1 LFYKGEELLKKVF
14 KWLIVFLI
22 ALQAIVIV
30 AGVVIFRMPL
40 PDHEVDVSGL
50 PLTDFVEVI
59 RDDRGIPHIYGTNVD
74 DILFAQGYVHAQDR
88 FWQLEFWSH
97 LSTGRLASLIG
108 EPGVGADLLFRTF
121 GFNRVALEEYENLP
135 PEFKQD
141 LINYTSG
148 INAYIESRPQNRL
161 SLEHFFLQFL
171 NADYKVGKYEPHY
184 PLAWAKMMAY
194 DLNGNF
200 QQEIRNSKTF
210 NTLNPDIAELLTP
223 PYPEEHPY
231 IVEEWEG
238 KGSFASL
245 GKPSNIK
252 QIYQSVFIKY
262 VTKDL
267 QTNQSL
273 GSNSWAISGEHTDSG
288 LPLLANDPHL
298 SVQLPAIW
306 YENGLHCYP
315 KNRDCELDVVGFS
328 FAGSPYIVIG
338 HNSYIAWGFTN
349 MGPDVQDLFIEK
361 INPSNPNQYE
371 VDGEWKDMDRVTEII
386 EVAGSEPIIIEV
398 RSTHHGP
405 IVSDRSYPINLNPE
419 EDQFSFADEARIEL
433 PDNFSVSLSWPA
445 LIPGSTFV
453 GIRDFNYAKNWDEFR
468 EASRLFDVPAQ
479 NLLYADIDG
488 NIAYQSPGKLPIR
501 ADGLL
506 GDLPIAG
513 WLSENDWLGFVPF
526 EELPYTINPSSGYI
540 ITANQS
546 VHPEQPWP
554 NYYAR
559 GYRAEAIE
567 RVINQYIS
575 QKIGVEDMEA
585 MQINNYDYSAAYI
598 LPYVFNNVYVD
609 SNILTSM
616 KEWAISENKFEM
628 NIDSSGAAA
637 WAVFYKHLAEQTFE
651 ELVVTDKLGNE
662 ISLQPGNSDSTS
674 EIFRTLLKDP
684 NHIIW
689 DDINT
694 SQKENLTDIL
704 ERTLVLADESIV
716 LLFGTE
722 DYDKWSWGEIH
733 TITYPT
739 NLLGEAGIPILT
751 NIVNIGPVEAGGSSF
766 AINSTDWGFGD
777 DFTIGSY
784 PSMRM
789 VVDLS
794 NFDNSL
800 TVLPSGQSGHVM
812 SKYYDDQ
819 VDNWISNNMYPL
831 YFSREQVELNQKD
844 YMFLRP

>member
-1 LFYKGEELLKKVF
+1 MKKFF
-14 KWLIVFLI
+14 KWVLVSLIG
-22 ALQAIVIV
+22 LQALIII
-30 AGVVIFRMPL
+30 AGIVIFRMPL
-40 PDHEVDVSGL
+40 PDHEIDVTGL
-50 PLTDFVEVI
+50 PLSDFVEVI

-121 GFNRVALEEYENLP
+121 GFHKVALEEYESLE
-135 PEFKQD
+135 PEFKND
-141 LINYTSG
+141 LINYTAG

-161 SLEHFFLQFL
+161 SLEHFVLQFL
-171 NADYKVGKYEPHY
+171 NPDYVVGTYEPHY

-194 DLNGNF
+194 DLNGNYTS
-200 QQEIRNSKTF
+200 EISNSKTF
-210 NTLNPDIAELLTP
+210 NTLSPEIYNLLIP

-238 KGSFASL
+238 RGTFAST
-245 GKPSNIK
+245 GKANNF
-252 QIYQSVFIKY
+252 QQMTQSFFIKY
-262 VTKDL
+262 VTKDM

-273 GSNSWAISGEHTDSG
+273 GSNSWVVDGTLTDTG

-306 YENGLHCYP
+306 YENGLHCFP
-315 KNRDCELDVVGFS
+315 KNRDCQLDTVGFS
-328 FAGSPYIVIG
+328 FAGSPYVIIG
-338 HNSYIAWGFTN
+338 YNSDIAWGLTN

-361 INPSNPNQYE
+361 INPGNENQYQ
-371 VDGEWKDMDRVTEII
+371 VDDEWIDMQRTTEII
-386 EVAGSEPIIIEV
+386 EVAGSDPIVIEV
-398 RSTHHGP
+398 RETHHGP
-405 IVSDRSYPINLNPE
+405 IVSDRSFPINLSSE
-419 EDQFSFADEARIEL
+419 EGESTFREEARIDL
-433 PDNFSVSLSWPA
+433 PDNFAVSLSWSA
-445 LIPGSTFV
+445 LIPGETFV
-453 GIRDFNYAKNWDEFR
+453 GIRDFNYASNWEEFR
-468 EASRLFDVPAQ
+468 EATKKFHVPAQ
-479 NLLYADIDG
+479 NLLYADRDG
-488 NIAYQSPGKLPIR
+488 NIGYQSPGKLPIR
-501 ADGLL
+501 RDGLY
-506 GDLPIAG
+506 GDLPIEG
-513 WLSENDWLGFVPF
+513 WLSENDWQGFVDF
-526 EELPYTINPSSGYI
+526 EELPYTLNPSSGYI

-546 VHPEQPWP
+546 VHPDQPWP

-567 RVINQYIS
+567 RVINQYMSGKIS
-575 QKIGVEDMEA
+575 VDDMQA
-585 MQINNYDYSAAYI
+585 MQINNFDYSAAYV
-598 LPYVFNNVYVD
+598 LPYVFNNVYID
-609 SNILTSM
+609 SQVLTEL
-616 KEWAISENKFEM
+616 KEWAISEEKFEM
-628 NIDSSGAAA
+628 NIESTGAAA
-637 WAVFYKHLAEQTFE
+637 WAVFYKTLAEQTFE
-651 ELVVTDKLGNE
+651 ELVVFDNAGNE

-684 NHIIW
+684 NHIMW
-689 DDINT
+689 DDVNT
-694 SQKENLTDIL
+694 SGKENLTDIL
-704 ERTLVLADESIV
+704 ERTLSIS
-716 LLFGTE
+716 
-722 DYDKWSWGEIH
+722 DKTIVKIFDSSDSNDWKWGKIH

-751 NIVNIGPVEAGGSSF
+751 GLVNIGPVETSGSNF

-794 NFDNSL
+794 NLDNSR

-819 VDNWISNNMYPL
+819 VDNWIENDMYAN
-831 YFSREQVELNQKD
+831 YFSREIVELNQKD
-844 YMFLRP
+844 LMYLRP

>member
-1 LFYKGEELLKKVF
+1 MKKFF

-22 ALQAIVIV
+22 ALQAIIIV

-141 LINYTSG
+141 LINYTNG

-210 NTLNPDIAELLTP
+210 NTLTPDVEELLTP

-245 GKPSNIK
+245 EKQNNLK

-349 MGPDVQDLFIEK
+349 MGPDVQDLFVEK

-501 ADGLL
+501 AEGQL
-506 GDLPIAG
+506 GDLPIPG

-575 QKIGVEDMEA
+575 QKISVEDMEA

-598 LPYVFNNVYVD
+598 LPYVFNNVYMD

-616 KEWAISENKFEM
+616 KEWAISESKFEM

-684 NHIIW
+684 NHIMW

-694 SQKENLTDIL
+694 PQKENLTDIL
-704 ERTLVLADESIV
+704 ERTLVLADENIIS
-716 LLFGTE
+716 LFGTE
-722 DYDKWSWGEIH
+722 DYDKWSWGELH

-751 NIVNIGPVEAGGSSF
+751 NIVNIGPVEAGGSSL

>member
-1 LFYKGEELLKKVF
+1 
-14 KWLIVFLI
+14 
-22 ALQAIVIV
+22 
-30 AGVVIFRMPL
+30 MPL
-40 PDHEVDVSGL
+40 PDHELDVSGL

-59 RDDRGIPHIYGTNVD
+59 RDERGIPHIYGTNVG

-141 LINYTSG
+141 LIHYTNG

-161 SLEHFFLQFL
+161 SLEHFFLQFI
-171 NADYKVGKYEPHY
+171 NPDYKVGTYEPHY

-200 QQEIRNSKTF
+200 EQEIRNSKTF
-210 NTLNPDIAELLTP
+210 NTLTPEIAELLIP
-223 PYPEEHPY
+223 PYPDEHPY

-238 KGSFASL
+238 KGSFASV
-245 GKPSNIK
+245 GKSNNIE
-252 QIYQSVFIKY
+252 QLYQALFVRY
-262 VTKDL
+262 VTRDL
-267 QTNQSL
+267 QTNQAL
-273 GSNSWAISGEHTDSG
+273 GSNSWAISGEHTESG

-338 HNSYIAWGFTN
+338 HNSHIAWGFTN

-371 VDGEWKDMDRVTEII
+371 VDGEWQDMDRVTEII
-386 EVAGSEPIIIEV
+386 EVAGSEPIVIEV
-398 RSTHHGP
+398 RSRRHGP
-405 IVSDRSYPINLNPE
+405 IVSDRSYPVNLNPE
-419 EDQFSFADEARIEL
+419 EDQVSFADEARIEL

-445 LIPGSTFV
+445 LIPGNTFI
-453 GIRDFNYAKNWDEFR
+453 GIRDFNYAKNWEEFR
-468 EASRLFDVPAQ
+468 DASRLFDVPAQ
-479 NLLYADIDG
+479 NLLYADVDG

-501 ADGLL
+501 AEGLV
-506 GDLPIAG
+506 GDLPIPG
-513 WLSENDWLGFVPF
+513 WLSENDWQGFVPF

-575 QKIGVEDMEA
+575 EKISVDDMEA
-585 MQINNYDYSAAYI
+585 MQINNFDYSAAYI

-609 SNILTSM
+609 SNILTAM
-616 KEWAISENKFEM
+616 KEWAISETKFEM
-628 NIDSSGAAA
+628 NKDSSGAAA
-637 WAVFYKHLAEQTFE
+637 WAVFYKNFAEQTFE
-651 ELVVTDKLGNE
+651 ELVVTDNLGNE

-674 EIFRTLLKDP
+674 EIFRALLKDP
-684 NHIIW
+684 NHILW

-694 SQKENLTDIL
+694 PQKENLTDIL
-704 ERTLVLADESIV
+704 ERALLLADERIIE
-716 LLFGTE
+716 LFDTD
-722 DYDKWSWGEIH
+722 DYDKWSWGELH

-751 NIVNIGPVEAGGSSF
+751 NLVNIGPVESGGSSF
-766 AINSTDWGFGD
+766 AINSTDWGFGE

-794 NFDNSL
+794 NFDNSR
-800 TVLPSGQSGHVM
+800 TILPSGQSGHVM

-819 VDNWISNNMYPL
+819 VENWIENNMYIL
-831 YFSREQVELNQKD
+831 NFSREQVELNQKE

>member
-1 LFYKGEELLKKVF
+1 MKKFF
-14 KWLIVFLI
+14 KWLIVILI
-22 ALQAIVIV
+22 ALQAIIIV

-59 RDDRGIPHIYGTNVD
+59 RDERGIPHIYGTNVG

-141 LINYTSG
+141 LIHYTDG

-161 SLEHFFLQFL
+161 SLEHFFLQFI
-171 NADYKVGKYEPHY
+171 NPEYKVGTYEPYY

-200 QQEIRNSKTF
+200 EQEIRNSKTY
-210 NTLNPDIAELLTP
+210 NTLTPEIAELLRP
-223 PYPEEHPY
+223 PYPDEHPY

-238 KGSFASL
+238 KGSFTSV
-245 GKPSNIK
+245 GKPNNIE
-252 QIYQSVFIKY
+252 QLYQALFIKY

-267 QTNQSL
+267 QTNQAL
-273 GSNSWAISGEHTDSG
+273 GSNSWAISGEHTESG

-338 HNSYIAWGFTN
+338 HNSHIAWGFTN
-349 MGPDVQDLFIEK
+349 MGPDVQDLFVEK

-371 VDGEWKDMDRVTEII
+371 VDGEWRDMDRITEII
-386 EVAGSEPIIIEV
+386 EVAGSEPIVIEV

-405 IVSDRSYPINLNPE
+405 IVSDRSYPVNLNPE
-419 EDQFSFADEARIEL
+419 EDQVSFADEARIEL

-445 LIPGSTFV
+445 LIPGNTFV
-453 GIRDFNYAKNWDEFR
+453 GIRDFNYAKNWEEFR
-468 EASRLFDVPAQ
+468 DASRLFEVPAQ
-479 NLLYADIDG
+479 NLLYADVDG

-501 ADGLL
+501 AEGLV
-506 GDLPIAG
+506 GDLPIPG
-513 WLSENDWLGFVPF
+513 WLSENDWQGFVPF

-575 QKIGVEDMEA
+575 EKISVDDMEA
-585 MQINNYDYSAAYI
+585 MQINNFDYSAAYI

-609 SNILTSM
+609 SNILTAM
-616 KEWAISENKFEM
+616 KEWAISETKFEM
-628 NIDSSGAAA
+628 NKDSSGAAA
-637 WAVFYKHLAEQTFE
+637 WAVFYKNFAEQTFE
-651 ELVVTDKLGNE
+651 ELVVTDNLGNE

-674 EIFRTLLKDP
+674 EIFRALLKDP
-684 NHIIW
+684 NHILW

-694 SQKENLTDIL
+694 PQKENLTDIL
-704 ERTLVLADESIV
+704 ERALLLADERIV
-716 LLFGTE
+716 ELFDTD
-722 DYDKWSWGEIH
+722 DYDKWSWGELH

-751 NIVNIGPVEAGGSSF
+751 NLVNIGPVESGGSSF
-766 AINSTDWGFGD
+766 AINSTDWGFGE

-794 NFDNSL
+794 NFDNSR
-800 TVLPSGQSGHVM
+800 TILPSGQSGHVM

-819 VDNWISNNMYPL
+819 VENWIENNMYIL
-831 YFSREQVELNQKD
+831 NFSREQVELNQKE

>member
-1 LFYKGEELLKKVF
+1 MKKFF
-14 KWLIVFLI
+14 KWLIVILI
-22 ALQAIVIV
+22 ALQAIIIV

-59 RDDRGIPHIYGTNVD
+59 RDERGIPHIYGTNVG

-141 LINYTSG
+141 LIHYTDG

-161 SLEHFFLQFL
+161 SLEHFFLQFI
-171 NADYKVGKYEPHY
+171 NPEYKVGTYEPYY

-200 QQEIRNSKTF
+200 EQEIRNSKTY
-210 NTLNPDIAELLTP
+210 NTLTPEIAELLRP
-223 PYPEEHPY
+223 PYPDEHPY

-238 KGSFASL
+238 KGSFTSV
-245 GKPSNIK
+245 GKSNNIE
-252 QIYQSVFIKY
+252 QLYQALFIKY

-267 QTNQSL
+267 QTNQAL
-273 GSNSWAISGEHTDSG
+273 GSNSWAISGEHTESG

-338 HNSYIAWGFTN
+338 HNSHIAWGFTN
-349 MGPDVQDLFIEK
+349 MGPDVQDLFVEK

-371 VDGEWKDMDRVTEII
+371 VDGEWRDMDRITEII
-386 EVAGSEPIIIEV
+386 EVAGSEPIVIEV

-405 IVSDRSYPINLNPE
+405 IVSDRSYPVNLNPE
-419 EDQFSFADEARIEL
+419 EDQVSFADEARIEL

-445 LIPGSTFV
+445 LIPGNTFV
-453 GIRDFNYAKNWDEFR
+453 GIRDFNYAKNWEEFR
-468 EASRLFDVPAQ
+468 DASRLFEVPAQ
-479 NLLYADIDG
+479 NLLYADVDG

-501 ADGLL
+501 AEGLV
-506 GDLPIAG
+506 GDLPIPG
-513 WLSENDWLGFVPF
+513 WLSENDWQGFVPF

-575 QKIGVEDMEA
+575 EKISVDDMEA
-585 MQINNYDYSAAYI
+585 MQINNFDYSAAYI

-609 SNILTSM
+609 SNILTAM
-616 KEWAISENKFEM
+616 KEWAISETKFEM
-628 NIDSSGAAA
+628 NKDSSGAAA
-637 WAVFYKHLAEQTFE
+637 WAVFYKNFAEQTFE
-651 ELVVTDKLGNE
+651 ELVVTDNLGNE

-674 EIFRTLLKDP
+674 EIFRALLKDP
-684 NHIIW
+684 NHILW

-694 SQKENLTDIL
+694 PQKENLTDIL
-704 ERTLVLADESIV
+704 ERALLLADERIV
-716 LLFGTE
+716 ELFDTD
-722 DYDKWSWGEIH
+722 DYDKWSWGELH

-751 NIVNIGPVEAGGSSF
+751 NLVNIGPVEAGGSSF
-766 AINSTDWGFGD
+766 AINSTDWGFGE

-794 NFDNSL
+794 NFDNSR
-800 TVLPSGQSGHVM
+800 TILPSGQSGHVM

-819 VDNWISNNMYPL
+819 VENWIENKMYIL
-831 YFSREQVELNQKD
+831 NFSREQVELNQKE

>member
-1 LFYKGEELLKKVF
+1 
-14 KWLIVFLI
+14 
-22 ALQAIVIV
+22 
-30 AGVVIFRMPL
+30 MPL
-40 PDHEVDVSGL
+40 PDHELDVSGL

-59 RDDRGIPHIYGTNVD
+59 RDERGIPHIYGTNVG

-141 LINYTSG
+141 LIHYTNG

-161 SLEHFFLQFL
+161 SLEHFFLQFI
-171 NADYKVGKYEPHY
+171 NPDYKVGTYEPHY

-200 QQEIRNSKTF
+200 EQEIRNSKTF
-210 NTLNPDIAELLTP
+210 NTLTPEIAALLSP
-223 PYPEEHPY
+223 PYPDEHPY

-238 KGSFASL
+238 KGSFASI
-245 GKPSNIK
+245 GKSNNVE
-252 QIYQSVFIKY
+252 QLYQALFIKY

-267 QTNQSL
+267 KTNQAL
-273 GSNSWAISGEHTDSG
+273 GSNSWAISGEHTESG

-338 HNSYIAWGFTN
+338 HNSHIAWGFTN

-371 VDGEWKDMDRVTEII
+371 VDGEWRDMDRITEII
-386 EVAGSEPIIIEV
+386 EVAGSEPIVIEV

-405 IVSDRSYPINLNPE
+405 IVSDRSYPVNLNPE
-419 EDQFSFADEARIEL
+419 EDQVSFADEARIEL
-433 PDNFSVSLSWPA
+433 PENFSVSLSWPA
-445 LIPGSTFV
+445 LIPGNTFV
-453 GIRDFNYAKNWDEFR
+453 GIRDFNYAKNWEEFR
-468 EASRLFDVPAQ
+468 DASRLFDVPAQ
-479 NLLYADIDG
+479 NLLYADVDG

-501 ADGLL
+501 AEGLV
-506 GDLPIAG
+506 GDLPIPG
-513 WLSENDWLGFVPF
+513 WLSENDWQGFVPF

-575 QKIGVEDMEA
+575 EKISVDDMEA
-585 MQINNYDYSAAYI
+585 MQINNFDYSAAYI

-609 SNILTSM
+609 SNVLTAM
-616 KEWAISENKFEM
+616 KEWAISETKFEM
-628 NIDSSGAAA
+628 NKDSSGAAA
-637 WAVFYKHLAEQTFE
+637 WAVFYKNFAEQTFE
-651 ELVVTDKLGNE
+651 ELVVTDNLGNE

-674 EIFRTLLKDP
+674 EIFRALLKDP
-684 NHIIW
+684 NHILW

-704 ERTLVLADESIV
+704 ERALLLADERIV
-716 LLFGTE
+716 ELFDTD
-722 DYDKWSWGEIH
+722 DYDKWSWGELH

-751 NIVNIGPVEAGGSSF
+751 NLVNIGPVESGGSSF
-766 AINSTDWGFGD
+766 AINSTDWGFGE

-794 NFDNSL
+794 NFDNSR
-800 TVLPSGQSGHVM
+800 TILPSGQSGHVM

-819 VDNWISNNMYPL
+819 VESWIENNMYIL
-831 YFSREQVELNQKD
+831 NFSREQVELNQKE

>member
-1 LFYKGEELLKKVF
+1 MKKFF

-22 ALQAIVIV
+22 ALQAIIIV

-141 LINYTSG
+141 LINYTNG

-210 NTLNPDIAELLTP
+210 NTLTPDVEELLTP

-245 GKPSNIK
+245 EKQNNLK

-273 GSNSWAISGEHTDSG
+273 GSNSWAISGEHTNSG

-419 EDQFSFADEARIEL
+419 EDQVSFADEARIEL

-501 ADGLL
+501 AEGQL
-506 GDLPIAG
+506 GDLPIPG

-575 QKIGVEDMEA
+575 QKISVEDMEA

-616 KEWAISENKFEM
+616 KEWAISESKFEM

-684 NHIIW
+684 NHIMW

-704 ERTLVLADESIV
+704 ERTLVLADEDIIS
-716 LLFGTE
+716 LFGTE
-722 DYDKWSWGEIH
+722 DYDKWSWGELH

-751 NIVNIGPVEAGGSSF
+751 NIVNIGPVEAGGSSL

>member
-1 LFYKGEELLKKVF
+1 LKKVF

-30 AGVVIFRMPL
+30 AGVVIFRIPL

-598 LPYVFNNVYVD
+598 LPYIFNNVYVD
-609 SNILTSM
+609 SNVLTSM

>member
-1 LFYKGEELLKKVF
+1 
-14 KWLIVFLI
+14 
-22 ALQAIVIV
+22 
-30 AGVVIFRMPL
+30 MPL
-40 PDHEVDVSGL
+40 PDHELDVSGL

-59 RDDRGIPHIYGTNVD
+59 RDERGIPHIYGTNVG

-141 LINYTSG
+141 LIHYTNG

-161 SLEHFFLQFL
+161 SLEHFFLQFI
-171 NADYKVGKYEPHY
+171 NPDYKVGTYEPHY

-200 QQEIRNSKTF
+200 EQEIRNSKTF
-210 NTLNPDIAELLTP
+210 NTLTPEIAELLRP
-223 PYPEEHPY
+223 PYPDEHPY

-238 KGSFASL
+238 KGSFASI
-245 GKPSNIK
+245 GKSNNIE
-252 QIYQSVFIKY
+252 QLYQALFIKY
-262 VTKDL
+262 VTRDL
-267 QTNQSL
+267 QTNQAL
-273 GSNSWAISGEHTDSG
+273 GSNSWAISGEHTESG

-338 HNSYIAWGFTN
+338 HNSHIAWGFTN

-371 VDGEWKDMDRVTEII
+371 VDGEWQDMDRVTEII
-386 EVAGSEPIIIEV
+386 EVAGSEPIVIEV
-398 RSTHHGP
+398 RSTRHGP
-405 IVSDRSYPINLNPE
+405 IVSDRSYPVNLNPE
-419 EDQFSFADEARIEL
+419 EDQVSFADEARIEL

-445 LIPGSTFV
+445 LIPGNTFI
-453 GIRDFNYAKNWDEFR
+453 GIRDFNYAKNWEEFR
-468 EASRLFDVPAQ
+468 DASRLFDVPAQ
-479 NLLYADIDG
+479 NLLYADVDG

-501 ADGLL
+501 AEGLV
-506 GDLPIAG
+506 GDLPIPG
-513 WLSENDWLGFVPF
+513 WLSENDWQGFVPF

-575 QKIGVEDMEA
+575 EKISVDDMEA
-585 MQINNYDYSAAYI
+585 MQINNFDYSAAYI

-609 SNILTSM
+609 SNILTAM
-616 KEWAISENKFEM
+616 KEWAISETKFEM
-628 NIDSSGAAA
+628 NKDSSGAAA
-637 WAVFYKHLAEQTFE
+637 WAVFYKNFAEQTFE
-651 ELVVTDKLGNE
+651 ELVVTDNLGNE

-674 EIFRTLLKDP
+674 EIFRALLKDP
-684 NHIIW
+684 NHILW

-694 SQKENLTDIL
+694 PQKENLTDIL
-704 ERTLVLADESIV
+704 ERALLLADQQIV
-716 LLFGTE
+716 ELFDTD

-751 NIVNIGPVEAGGSSF
+751 NLVNIGPVESGGSSF

-794 NFDNSL
+794 NFDNSR
-800 TVLPSGQSGHVM
+800 TILPSGQSGHVM

-819 VDNWISNNMYPL
+819 VENWIDNNMYIL
-831 YFSREQVELNQKD
+831 NFSREQVELNQKD

>member
-1 LFYKGEELLKKVF
+1 V
-14 KWLIVFLI
+14 ILI
-22 ALQAIVIV
+22 ALQAIIIV

-59 RDDRGIPHIYGTNVD
+59 RDERGIPHIYGTNVG

-141 LINYTSG
+141 LIHYTDG

-161 SLEHFFLQFL
+161 SLEHFFLQFI
-171 NADYKVGKYEPHY
+171 NPEYKVGTYEPYY

-200 QQEIRNSKTF
+200 EQEIRNSKTY
-210 NTLNPDIAELLTP
+210 NTLTPEIAELLRP
-223 PYPEEHPY
+223 PYPDEHPY

-238 KGSFASL
+238 KGSFTSV
-245 GKPSNIK
+245 GKSNNIE
-252 QIYQSVFIKY
+252 QLYQALFIKY

-267 QTNQSL
+267 QTNQAL
-273 GSNSWAISGEHTDSG
+273 GSNSWAISGEHTESG

-338 HNSYIAWGFTN
+338 HNSHIAWGFTN
-349 MGPDVQDLFIEK
+349 MGPDVQDLFVEK

-371 VDGEWKDMDRVTEII
+371 VDGEWRDMDRITEII
-386 EVAGSEPIIIEV
+386 EVAGSEPIVIEV

-405 IVSDRSYPINLNPE
+405 IVSDRSYPVNLNPE
-419 EDQFSFADEARIEL
+419 EDQVSFADEARIEL

-445 LIPGSTFV
+445 LIPGNTFV
-453 GIRDFNYAKNWDEFR
+453 GIRDFNYAKNWEEFR
-468 EASRLFDVPAQ
+468 DASRLFEVPAQ
-479 NLLYADIDG
+479 NLLYADVDG

-501 ADGLL
+501 AEGLV
-506 GDLPIAG
+506 GDLPIPG
-513 WLSENDWLGFVPF
+513 WLSENDWQGFVPF

-575 QKIGVEDMEA
+575 EKISVDDMEA
-585 MQINNYDYSAAYI
+585 MQINNFDYSAAYI

-609 SNILTSM
+609 SNILTAM
-616 KEWAISENKFEM
+616 KEWAISETKFEM
-628 NIDSSGAAA
+628 NKDSSGAAA
-637 WAVFYKHLAEQTFE
+637 WAVFYKNFAEQTFE
-651 ELVVTDKLGNE
+651 ELVVTDNLGNE

-674 EIFRTLLKDP
+674 EIFRALLKDP
-684 NHIIW
+684 NHILW

-694 SQKENLTDIL
+694 PQKENLTDIL
-704 ERTLVLADESIV
+704 ERALLLADERIV
-716 LLFGTE
+716 ELFDTD
-722 DYDKWSWGEIH
+722 DYDKWSWGELH

-751 NIVNIGPVEAGGSSF
+751 NLVNIGPVESGGSSF
-766 AINSTDWGFGD
+766 AINSTDWGFGE

-794 NFDNSL
+794 NFDNSR
-800 TVLPSGQSGHVM
+800 TILPSGQSGHVM

-819 VDNWISNNMYPL
+819 VENWIENNMYIL
-831 YFSREQVELNQKD
+831 NFSREQVELNQKE

>member
-1 LFYKGEELLKKVF
+1 MKKFF

-22 ALQAIVIV
+22 ALQAIIIV

-141 LINYTSG
+141 LINYTNG

-210 NTLNPDIAELLTP
+210 NTLTPDVEELLTP

-245 GKPSNIK
+245 EKQNNLK

-273 GSNSWAISGEHTDSG
+273 GSNSWAISGEHTNSG

-419 EDQFSFADEARIEL
+419 EDQVSFADEARIEL

-501 ADGLL
+501 AEGQL
-506 GDLPIAG
+506 GDLPIPG

-598 LPYVFNNVYVD
+598 LPYVFNNVYMD

-616 KEWAISENKFEM
+616 KEWAISESKFEM

-684 NHIIW
+684 NHIMW

-704 ERTLVLADESIV
+704 ERTLVLADEDIIS
-716 LLFGTE
+716 LFGTE
-722 DYDKWSWGEIH
+722 DYDKWSWGELH

-751 NIVNIGPVEAGGSSF
+751 NIVNIGPVEAGGSSL

>member
-1 LFYKGEELLKKVF
+1 MKKFF

-22 ALQAIVIV
+22 ALQAIIIV

-141 LINYTSG
+141 LINYTNG

-210 NTLNPDIAELLTP
+210 NTLTPDVEELLTP

-245 GKPSNIK
+245 EKQNNLK

-273 GSNSWAISGEHTDSG
+273 GSNSWAISGEHTNSG

-488 NIAYQSPGKLPIR
+488 NIAYQSPGKLPMR
-501 ADGLL
+501 AEGQL
-506 GDLPIAG
+506 GDLPIPG

-616 KEWAISENKFEM
+616 KEWAISESKFEM

-684 NHIIW
+684 NHIMW

-704 ERTLVLADESIV
+704 ERTLVLADENIIS
-716 LLFGTE
+716 LFGTE
-722 DYDKWSWGEIH
+722 DYDKWSWGELH

-751 NIVNIGPVEAGGSSF
+751 NIVNIGPVEAGGSSL

>member
-1 LFYKGEELLKKVF
+1 MKKVF

-22 ALQAIVIV
+22 GLQAIVIV

-575 QKIGVEDMEA
+575 QKIGVEDMET

-609 SNILTSM
+609 SNVLTSM

>member
-1 LFYKGEELLKKVF
+1 
-14 KWLIVFLI
+14 
-22 ALQAIVIV
+22 
-30 AGVVIFRMPL
+30 MPL
-40 PDHEVDVSGL
+40 PDHELDVSGL

-59 RDDRGIPHIYGTNVD
+59 RDERGIPHIYGTNVG

-141 LINYTSG
+141 LIHYTNG

-161 SLEHFFLQFL
+161 SLEHFFLQFI
-171 NADYKVGKYEPHY
+171 NPDYKVGTYEPHY

-200 QQEIRNSKTF
+200 EQEIRNSKTF
-210 NTLNPDIAELLTP
+210 NTLTPEIAELLRP
-223 PYPEEHPY
+223 PYPDEHPY

-238 KGSFASL
+238 KGSFASV
-245 GKPSNIK
+245 GKSNNIE
-252 QIYQSVFIKY
+252 QLYQALFVRY
-262 VTKDL
+262 VTRDL
-267 QTNQSL
+267 QTNQAL
-273 GSNSWAISGEHTDSG
+273 GSNSWAISGEHTESG

-338 HNSYIAWGFTN
+338 HNSHIAWGFTN

-371 VDGEWKDMDRVTEII
+371 VDGEWQDMERVTEII
-386 EVAGSEPIIIEV
+386 EVAGSEPIVIEV
-398 RSTHHGP
+398 RSTRHGP
-405 IVSDRSYPINLNPE
+405 IVSDRSYPVNLNPE
-419 EDQFSFADEARIEL
+419 EDQVSFANEARIEL

-445 LIPGSTFV
+445 LIPGNTFI
-453 GIRDFNYAKNWDEFR
+453 GIRDFNYAKNWEEFR
-468 EASRLFDVPAQ
+468 DASRLFDVPAQ
-479 NLLYADIDG
+479 NLLYADVDG

-501 ADGLL
+501 AEGLV
-506 GDLPIAG
+506 GDLPIPG
-513 WLSENDWLGFVPF
+513 WLSENDWQGFVPF

-575 QKIGVEDMEA
+575 EKISVDDMEA
-585 MQINNYDYSAAYI
+585 MQINNFDYSAAYI

-609 SNILTSM
+609 SNILTAM
-616 KEWAISENKFEM
+616 KEWAISETKFEM
-628 NIDSSGAAA
+628 NKDSSGAAA
-637 WAVFYKHLAEQTFE
+637 WAVFYKNFAEQTFE
-651 ELVVTDKLGNE
+651 ELVVTDNLGNE

-674 EIFRTLLKDP
+674 EIFRALLKDP
-684 NHIIW
+684 NHILW

-694 SQKENLTDIL
+694 PQKENLTDIL
-704 ERTLVLADESIV
+704 ERALLLADEQIV
-716 LLFGTE
+716 ELFDTD

-751 NIVNIGPVEAGGSSF
+751 NLVNIGPVESGGSSF
-766 AINSTDWGFGD
+766 AINSTDWGFGE

-794 NFDNSL
+794 NFDNSR
-800 TVLPSGQSGHVM
+800 TILPSGQSGHVM

-819 VDNWISNNMYPL
+819 VENWIENNMYIL
-831 YFSREQVELNQKD
+831 NFSREQVELNQKD

>member
-1 LFYKGEELLKKVF
+1 MKKFF
-14 KWLIVFLI
+14 KWLIVILI
-22 ALQAIVIV
+22 ALQAIIIV

-50 PLTDFVEVI
+50 PLTDFVEII
-59 RDDRGIPHIYGTNVD
+59 RDERGIPHIYGTNVG

-141 LINYTSG
+141 LIHYTNG

-161 SLEHFFLQFL
+161 SLEHFFLQFI
-171 NADYKVGKYEPHY
+171 NPDYKVGTYEPHY

-200 QQEIRNSKTF
+200 EQEIRNSKTF
-210 NTLNPDIAELLTP
+210 NTLTPEIAELLRP
-223 PYPEEHPY
+223 PYPDEHPY

-238 KGSFASL
+238 KGSFASV
-245 GKPSNIK
+245 GKSNNIE
-252 QIYQSVFIKY
+252 QLYQTLFVRY
-262 VTKDL
+262 VTRDL
-267 QTNQSL
+267 QTNQAL
-273 GSNSWAISGEHTDSG
+273 GSNSWAISGEHTESG

-338 HNSYIAWGFTN
+338 HNSHIAWGFTN

-371 VDGEWKDMDRVTEII
+371 VDGEWQDMDRVTEII
-386 EVAGSEPIIIEV
+386 EVAGSEPIVIEV
-398 RSTHHGP
+398 RSTRHGP
-405 IVSDRSYPINLNPE
+405 IVSDRSYPVNLNPE
-419 EDQFSFADEARIEL
+419 EDQVSFADEARVEL

-445 LIPGSTFV
+445 LIPGNTFI
-453 GIRDFNYAKNWDEFR
+453 GIREFNYAKNWEEFR
-468 EASRLFDVPAQ
+468 DASRLFDVPAQ
-479 NLLYADIDG
+479 NLLYADVDG

-501 ADGLL
+501 AEGLV
-506 GDLPIAG
+506 GDLPIPG
-513 WLSENDWLGFVPF
+513 WLSENDWQGFVPF

-575 QKIGVEDMEA
+575 EKISVDDMEA
-585 MQINNYDYSAAYI
+585 MQINNFDYSAAYI

-609 SNILTSM
+609 SKILTAM
-616 KEWAISENKFEM
+616 KEWAISETKFEM
-628 NIDSSGAAA
+628 NKDSSGAAA
-637 WAVFYKHLAEQTFE
+637 WAVFYKNFAEQTFE
-651 ELVVTDKLGNE
+651 ELVVTDNLGNE

-684 NHIIW
+684 NHILW

-694 SQKENLTDIL
+694 PQKENLTDIL
-704 ERTLVLADESIV
+704 ERALLLADERIV
-716 LLFGTE
+716 ELFDTD
-722 DYDKWSWGEIH
+722 DYDKWSWGELH

-751 NIVNIGPVEAGGSSF
+751 NLVNIGPVESGGSSF
-766 AINSTDWGFGD
+766 AINSTDWGFGE

-794 NFDNSL
+794 NFDNSR
-800 TVLPSGQSGHVM
+800 TILPSGQSGHVM

-819 VDNWISNNMYPL
+819 VENWIENNMYIL
-831 YFSREQVELNQKD
+831 NFSREQVELNQKE

>member
-1 LFYKGEELLKKVF
+1 MKKFF
-14 KWLIVFLI
+14 KWLLVII
-22 ALQAIVIV
+22 ISLQAIVLI
-30 AGVVIFRMPL
+30 AGIVIFRLPL
-40 PDHEVDVSGL
+40 PDHEIDVSGL
-50 PLTDFVEVI
+50 PLNDFIEII
-59 RDDRGIPHIYGTNVD
+59 RDERGIPHIYGTNVD

-108 EPGVGADLLFRTF
+108 DPGIGADLLFRTF
-121 GFNRVALEEYENLP
+121 GFGRVAQEEYDNLS

-141 LINYTSG
+141 LISYTNG

-171 NADYKVGKYEPHY
+171 NPDYVVDQYEPY
-184 PLAWAKMMAY
+184 LPLAWAKMMAY

-200 QQEIRNSKTF
+200 GQEIQNARTY
-210 NTLNPDIAELLTP
+210 NTLSEEVLNLLTP
-223 PYPEEHPY
+223 PYPVDHPY

-238 KGSFASL
+238 RASFASFN
-245 GKPSNIK
+245 KPNNI
-252 QIYQSVFIKY
+252 QQFSQSIFIKY

-273 GSNSWAISGEHTDSG
+273 GSNSWAISGEHTETG
-288 LPLLANDPHL
+288 APLLANDPHL

-315 KNRDCELDVVGFS
+315 KNTNCQLDVIGFS
-328 FAGSPYIVIG
+328 FAGSPYVVIG
-338 HNSYIAWGFTN
+338 HNSEIAWGFTN
-349 MGPDVQDLFIEK
+349 MGPDVQDLFVEK

-371 VDGEWKDMDRVTEII
+371 VDGEWRDMDRITEII
-386 EVAGSEPIIIEV
+386 KVAGSEPIVIEV

-405 IVSDRSYPINLNPE
+405 IVSDRSYPVNLNPE
-419 EDQFSFADEARIEL
+419 EDQVSFADEARIEL
-433 PDNFSVSLSWPA
+433 PENFSVSLSWPA
-445 LIPGSTFV
+445 LIPGNTFV
-453 GIRDFNYAKNWDEFR
+453 GIRDFNYAKNWEEFR
-468 EASRLFDVPAQ
+468 DASRLFEVPAQ
-479 NLLYADIDG
+479 NLLYADVDG

-501 ADGLL
+501 AEGLV
-506 GDLPIAG
+506 GDLPIPG
-513 WLSENDWLGFVPF
+513 WLSENDWQGFVPF

-575 QKIGVEDMEA
+575 EKISVDDMEA
-585 MQINNYDYSAAYI
+585 MQINNFDYSAAYI

-609 SNILTSM
+609 SNVLTAM
-616 KEWAISENKFEM
+616 KEWAISETKFEM
-628 NIDSSGAAA
+628 NKDSSGAAA
-637 WAVFYKHLAEQTFE
+637 WAVFYKNFAEQTFE
-651 ELVVTDKLGNE
+651 ELVVTDNLGNE

-674 EIFRTLLKDP
+674 EIYRALLKDP
-684 NHIIW
+684 NHILW

-694 SQKENLTDIL
+694 PQKENLTDIL
-704 ERTLVLADESIV
+704 ERALLLADERIV
-716 LLFGTE
+716 ELFDTD
-722 DYDKWSWGEIH
+722 DYDKWSWGELH

-751 NIVNIGPVEAGGSSF
+751 NLVNIGPVESGGSSF
-766 AINSTDWGFGD
+766 AINSTDWGFGE

-794 NFDNSL
+794 NFDNSR
-800 TVLPSGQSGHVM
+800 TILPSGQSGHVL

-819 VDNWISNNMYPL
+819 VENWIENNMYIL
-831 YFSREQVELNQKD
+831 NFSREQVELNQKE